1 MQNRIN
7 IELFIITDEKE
18 YDFPRVIYQSIASD
32 PLKIPGKPDYSC
44 SFCCKHFKTK
54 QSLNTHQNFACQFKN
69 EKKYV
74 CKYCK
79 KKYLTKHQLT
89 IHEVK
94 CFSKKRKQEQ

>member
-1 MQNRIN
+1 MQKWEN
-7 IELFIITDEKE
+7 IYLLIIPDENE
-18 YDFPRVIYQSIASD
+18 YDFARVIYQPTASD

-44 SFCCKHFKTK
+44 SFCCKNFKTK

-89 IHEVK
+89 IHEGK
-94 CFSKKRKQEQ
+94 CFTKKRKQE